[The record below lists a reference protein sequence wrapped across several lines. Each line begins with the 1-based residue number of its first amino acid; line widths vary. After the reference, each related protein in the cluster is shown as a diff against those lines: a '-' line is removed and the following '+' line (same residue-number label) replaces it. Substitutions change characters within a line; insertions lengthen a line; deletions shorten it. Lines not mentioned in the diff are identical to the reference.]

1 MNWNKEKEKER
12 EASWVC
18 DKCNKKLVLSKV
30 KMRYLDANFEVEL
43 MKCPSCNIVLIVEDL
58 ALGKM
63 LEVERS
69 LEDK

>member
-1 MNWNKEKEKER
+1 MNGSKEYVR
-12 EASWVC
+12 EQDTVWVC
-18 DKCNKKLVLSKV
+18 DKCNEKLVPAKV

-43 MKCPSCNIVLIVEDL
+43 MRCPSCNIVLIVEDL

-63 LEVERS
+63 LDVERS